1 MCELESKGEG
11 MCGTR
16 RGAGL
21 GGSRYCRLRDTVS
34 FEQTWEPDFGLNS
47 LPENE
52 ISLKT

>member
-1 MCELESKGEG
+1 MCELGSKGEG

-16 RGAGL
+16 RGVGL

-34 FEQTWEPDFGLNS
+34 FTQTWEPDSGLNS

>member
-1 MCELESKGEG
+1 MCELRSKGEG

-21 GGSRYCRLRDTVS
+21 GGSWYCRLRDTVS